1 MSNTVDN
8 RVVEMQ
14 FKNEDFERGV
24 KQTITS
30 LDGLKKALE
39 INTNSLDLSRVQRE
53 ADKLNLERVTSSIE
67 ALTDRFSTL
76 GIVGMATI
84 QRLTNGAIN
93 LVEKLGSASIGQIL
107 TGGKG
112 RAQKV
117 ADARF
122 KLEGLMRDFED
133 SGDRIKTVFNSA
145 SEAVNDTAF
154 GLDEA
159 VNISAMLV
167 GSGVEYEKMAGEV
180 SDLDTALMGI
190 AGAAAMS
197 NSSFE
202 DIGRIFAQ
210 VKTAGRLMGQDM
222 MQLQGRTINVTA
234 EIAKYLKITQ
244 AEVQEMVHKGE
255 IDFNTFAAAMNNSF
269 GAQAKKSNETLQ
281 GVLSNVRSALSRIG
295 EIFYS
300 GIIENKD
307 LISFFGD
314 LKSRINDLK
323 KTLEPLKEPFANLI
337 SSFSKLGSAILGTMN
352 IGGAQGWTGFINL
365 IAKTFE
371 KISSIIDAITNKIGG
386 FVEDMHLNEAAEEVK
401 ETVEKI
407 DDSVQTIKEIA
418 STIWF
423 GDPETGENP
432 YGNGQTRVDALGNMY
447 DQVQAYV
454 NAMKEA
460 DFDME
465 KADQIYAQNAVETT
479 NTVTDAKQKEMEARL
494 GLNRVTDQSVENAEK
509 TSAAFSPLLTVLGNI
524 MKGVAAIGRAFKK
537 VFSVKDLKAS
547 IGQLTSSF
555 GKVVSAIGITEERAS
570 NLESF
575 FTGLFSVFK
584 MVGDTLVSLISGGF
598 EVLARVLPTIIDGI
612 SRFIGFIGDAINSFR
627 EFVESNN
634 LLVRAGR
641 FVVTTFTKITSTLK
655 EFFSKFIEL
664 PAVQKLKEEFIDIY
678 DRVGAQLIKWF
689 GDAQSALGDFFG
701 VFDDADDTTMNKIL
715 GSINDALETM
725 MSLAGDA
732 KGHISD
738 FFARFKA
745 GGDLENT
752 AIYLEKVNGS
762 YINLKK
768 TTDSLAH
775 SGSIGEFVS
784 NMSTAFGTGTKGGV
798 LTKAEGVLD
807 NMVGSFK
814 KLDLAKMTL
823 IGLSGSLV
831 AASISFSVFTFRIT
845 DAVKNFSEMPK
856 ALTGVFKSI
865 SGAFKG
871 VQDYFKRKGLA
882 QIITQAAIAIGAMA
896 LALAGLA
903 IVGSKYDLDKPT
915 IALGVLM
922 GLMSTMVI
930 VLADLTKSTKSAKKF
945 NEMMDAFAKILLS
958 MSGAIFLVAAALSV
972 MSEIKWDK
980 DAWISLGVVAG
991 IMAALIGVML
1001 AISKL
1006 APEVKTSGLWLIF
1019 YAGSVYLL
1027 VKALNQLAKLDV
1039 ENLGDKFKVLAK
1051 AMGLV
1056 ALIAIA
1062 ASHMSFGKGL
1072 AVLSLIGSIVAIEIA
1087 LKWVIKYGLSKE
1099 DINDNFESLKIA
1111 LIALGGLAVY
1121 MIVVSNFVRKPEGIA
1136 ASIIATIVSI
1146 IAISRA
1152 LKSISQIPTGKL
1164 IVSTIA
1170 LGALMLAVMGMIY
1183 TVGMYGQ
1190 AARVKQAGTTILK
1203 VAAALAILGLVV
1215 TFLGY
1220 LDKNVVEQGLVVV
1233 KKLTGLMA
1241 VLIMATSL
1249 GGKIDPKAFIGMMGV
1264 MATMALLISL
1274 MSFIKDKEALFES
1287 MKIFSLALISF
1298 GASMW
1303 LASMYAKKTGAK
1315 PIMSMV
1321 TAMLVIGGMLI
1332 GLTYLNK
1339 GDYLTMLSAAASL
1352 SMVLLALGRCAQMM
1366 ISAFTKKGVGVEAMK
1381 RVNRTILMMTAIIAT
1396 VGLVLTG
1403 LTLAIGKF
1411 GTPMTAVS
1419 AAASLTIVLAAIAG
1433 VLYFMQKKLSGGKSL
1448 ETLKEKVKVINYL
1461 LLALTVIGFAMSSI
1475 LYFSHSG
1482 RQIVAAAAS
1491 LTLVLAAL
1499 TGVYWAL
1506 DQIKGN
1512 GKTMIA
1518 KAGALVLA
1526 SLALI
1531 PAAAALSLLAK
1542 YDMNGILSAG
1552 MALGLVIMA
1561 LAAALAGLTMIAK
1574 SGGAGVMIAVA
1585 FAVGILA
1592 TMLAASVWVIA
1603 KAMDIVVESINKLSE
1618 IKYDNIDTNKLGELV
1633 GLLLQ
1638 LSLTS
1643 IVTSIGISAISASL
1657 VLLGGA
1663 LAIVGIGVS
1672 SILLSAAVLIKA
1684 IDGLLKTFERVTKA
1698 SDQIARGIH
1707 VISNALTQSIKDIAV
1722 GMALGFA
1729 LFVQTLS
1736 LKAVIIGTAIKN
1748 FLLTVIDIISEIKI
1762 DVERKVIESVTELFE
1777 MLEETLPEL
1786 FRHFNNTVLACMAEL
1801 AMSAQMYGYFGA
1813 IIASEFAI
1821 GLMAGLASKADALI
1835 DEATY
1840 LALSIIKALKDTFDE
1855 YKDTIGSGIEEAYS
1869 NFAAGYWDLQA
1880 KSPLAPKKWK
1890 EFASQQAQFMRDN
1903 AESVHNTFEQDWER
1917 LSQEHADRNAEALY
1931 GAQNNAIANYD
1942 TSKVEQTTANK
1953 QNKILNQSDTAG
1965 RAAEDTVENFFSTL
1979 DGIDISKY
1987 GNGEQYKQYFF
1998 GKLLG
2003 TSEEATENAKTIL
2016 VEDVKSMDDA
2026 AIEAMKAD
2034 GYRLNEEGTA
2044 WIKEISNGAQ
2054 TAVEGKEG
2062 DATKSSITD
2071 FLFGNSGLMGQFT
2084 SFSDDLGEQ
2093 GDSTGDT
2100 YIDSLVNS
2108 LSSDENINKVIGA
2121 SSKVGN
2127 AIDTGVNSKEG
2138 IDVNSPSKKAI
2149 HSANSVIEGLLYITS
2164 ATNTRKITTA
2174 AASTANLLAD
2184 SLNSTLSD
2192 NTTAF
2197 TPTIR
2202 PVLDTNNMGQ
2212 YRGFMDILN
2221 NPTTVQLAADSQLA
2235 IKDNNQMQLANQVA
2249 ALQASVDK
2257 LANTDFSHMMDGVNI
2272 NVNADTTV
2280 DGTVLRKTA
2289 SNYTIRQI
2297 NKEEMGY
2304 MMATGGRY

>member
-67 ALTDRFSTL
+67 ALTDRFSNL

-117 ADARF
+117 ADAKF
-122 KLEGLMRDFED
+122 KLEGLMRDYED
-133 SGDRIKTVFNSA
+133 SGKRIDAVFQSA
-145 SEAVNDTAF
+145 RDAVNDTAF

-159 VNISAMLV
+159 ANISAMLV

-234 EIAKYLKITQ
+234 EIAKYLHLTQ
-244 AEVQEMVHKGE
+244 AEVQEMVHKGQ

-281 GVLSNVRSALSRIG
+281 GVLANVRAALSKIG
-295 EIFYS
+295 EIFFS
-300 GIIENKD
+300 GIIENKE
-307 LISFFGD
+307 LIAFFGD
-314 LKSRINDLK
+314 LKDRLNQIKNAM
-323 KTLEPLKEPFANLI
+323 EPLKQPFYNLI
-337 SSFSKLGSAILGTMN
+337 ASFGKLGSAILGTMN
-352 IGGAQGWTGFINL
+352 IGKSGLLNGFVNTL
-365 IAKTFE
+365 ANVFE
-371 KISSIIDAITNKIGG
+371 KVSKFIDAITSKIGG
-386 FVEDMHLNEAAEEVK
+386 FAEDMHLNEAAEEVK

-407 DDSVQTIKEIA
+407 DESVQKVKEIA
-418 STIWF
+418 NTIWF
-423 GDPETGENP
+423 GDESGRNP
-432 YGNGQTRVDALGNMY
+432 YGNGQTRVEALGDMY

-598 EVLARVLPTIIDGI
+598 EVLAKVLPTIIDGI

-641 FVVTTFTKITSTLK
+641 FVVTTFTKVTSTLK

-752 AIYLEKVNGS
+752 AIYLENVNKG
-762 YINLKK
+762 YTTLKR

-831 AASISFSVFTFRIT
+831 AASVSFSVFTFRIT

-871 VQDYFKRKGLA
+871 VQEYFKRKGLA
-882 QIITQAAIAIGAMA
+882 QIITQGAIAIGAMA
-896 LALAGLA
+896 LALAALA
-903 IVGSKYDLDKPT
+903 IVGSKYDLDKPA
-915 IALGVLM
+915 IAMGVLM
-922 GLMSTMVI
+922 GLMTTMVV

-991 IMAALIGVML
+991 IMASLIGVML

-1019 YAGSVYLL
+1019 YAGSVFLL

-1087 LKWVIKYGLSKE
+1087 LKWVIKYGLSKD
-1099 DINDNFESLKIA
+1099 DIETNAESLWIA
-1111 LIALGGLAVY
+1111 IKALAGLAAY
-1121 MIVVSNFVRKPEGIA
+1121 MIIVSNFVKKPEGVA

-1164 IVSTIA
+1164 WSAVGA
-1170 LGALMLAVMGMIY
+1170 LTVLMLAVMGLIY

-1220 LDKNVVEQGLVVV
+1220 LDKKVVDQGLVVV
-1233 KKLTGLMA
+1233 SKLTGLMA

-1274 MSFIKDKEALFES
+1274 MSFIENKKELFES
-1287 MKIFSLALISF
+1287 MKIFSLALIAF
-1298 GASMW
+1298 GFSML
-1303 LASMYAKKTGAK
+1303 LASMYAKKTSAK

-1339 GDYLTMLSAAASL
+1339 GDYSTMLWAAASL
-1352 SMVLLALGRCAQMM
+1352 SGVLIALGLCAQMM
-1366 ISAFTKKGVGVEAMK
+1366 IKAFTKKGVGVEAMK

-1411 GTPMTAVS
+1411 GTPMAAVS
-1419 AAASLTIVLAAIAG
+1419 AAGSLTIVLAAIAG

-1475 LYFSHSG
+1475 LYFGNSG
-1482 RQIVAAAAS
+1482 GQIMAAAAS
-1491 LTLVLAAL
+1491 LTLILAAL
-1499 TGVYWAL
+1499 AGVYWAL

-1574 SGGAGVMIAVA
+1574 SGGAGVMLAVA

-1592 TMLAASVWVIA
+1592 AMLAGSVWVIA

-1663 LAIVGIGVS
+1663 LAIVGIGIS

-1684 IDGLLKTFERVTKA
+1684 VDGLLKTFERVTKA

-1840 LALSIIKALKDTFDE
+1840 LALSIIKALKDTFDD

-1942 TSKVEQTTANK
+1942 TTKVEQTAANK
-1953 QNKILNQSDTAG
+1953 QNKILNQSDTSG
-1965 RAAEDTVENFFSTL
+1965 KAAEDTVENFFSTL

-1987 GNGEQYKQYFF
+1987 GNGEQFKQYFF
-1998 GKLLG
+1998 DKLLG
-2003 TSEEATENAKTIL
+2003 SSEEATANAKTIL
-2016 VEDVKSMDDA
+2016 VEDVKTMDDA

-2062 DATKSSITD
+2062 DAAKSSITD

-2257 LANTDFSHMMDGVNI
+2257 LASTDFSHMMDGVNI

-2289 SNYTIRQI
+2289 SNYTIRQL
-2297 NKEEMGY
+2297 NREEMGY
-2304 MMATGGRY
+2304 LMATGGRY